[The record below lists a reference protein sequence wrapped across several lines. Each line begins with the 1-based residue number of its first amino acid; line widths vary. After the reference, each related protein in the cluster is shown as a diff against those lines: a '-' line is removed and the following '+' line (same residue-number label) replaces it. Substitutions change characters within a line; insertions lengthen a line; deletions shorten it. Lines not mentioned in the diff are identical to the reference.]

1 MGGILLLEDGRAF
14 TGEGFGARTTRVG
27 EVVFNTSM
35 SGYQEILTDPSYREQ
50 IITMT
55 AAHVGNYGISP
66 KDMESGGVQVAGF
79 IARNFSQVYS
89 SWRAETG
96 LDRYLKE
103 NGVPGLQGIDTR
115 ALVRHIRDKGAMKAV
130 ISTDGS
136 TGDALWEVLNAYPG
150 MDGRALAHEVSCSEP
165 YVFADPESPRLRVNV
180 LDGGVKTNI
189 LRLFAHTGAKVNVLP
204 SNSSASVLK
213 AGADLVFLS
222 NGPGDPSA
230 LPGMVSTVKELVG
243 QVPMVG
249 ICLGHQLLGQALGAD
264 TFKLRF
270 GHRGGNHPVRDVET
284 GRIEITSQNHGF
296 CVDAKGI
303 EKAGGRVTHVNLN
316 DQTLE
321 GFVHEDHKVMA
332 IQFHPE
338 AAPGPHDSQHL
349 LLERFLG
356 FAGFSATNSG
366 GQS

>member
-14 TGEGFGARTTRVG
+14 TGEGFGARATRVG

-35 SGYQEILTDPSYREQ
+35 TGYQEILTDPSYREQ

-55 AAHVGNYGISP
+55 AAHVGNYGICS
-66 KDMESGGVQVAGF
+66 KDTESDAVQVAGF
-79 IARNFSQVYS
+79 IARNFSLVYS
-89 SWRAETG
+89 NWRADNG

-103 NGVPGLQGIDTR
+103 NGIPGLQGIDSR

-136 TGDALWEVLNAYPG
+136 TGDHLWEILNAYPG
-150 MDGRALAHEVSCSEP
+150 MEGRALAHEVSCSAP
-165 YVFADPESPRLRVNV
+165 YVFADPESARLTVNV
-180 LDGGVKTNI
+180 LDGGVKQNI
-189 LRLFAHTGAKVNVLP
+189 LRLFAQTGAKVNVLP
-204 SNSSASVLK
+204 SNSSAEELK

-222 NGPGDPSA
+222 NGPGDPAA
-230 LPGMVSTVKELVG
+230 LPGMVKEVGKLMG
-243 QVPMVG
+243 QVPLIG

-270 GHRGGNHPVRDVET
+270 GHRGGNHPVRDMET

-316 DQTLE
+316 DDTLE
-321 GFVHEDHKVMA
+321 GFVHEDQKVMA

-338 AAPGPHDSQHL
+338 AAPGPHDAQHL
-349 LLERFLG
+349 ILERFLN
-356 FAGFSATNSG
+356 FAGFGEQA
-366 GQS
+366 